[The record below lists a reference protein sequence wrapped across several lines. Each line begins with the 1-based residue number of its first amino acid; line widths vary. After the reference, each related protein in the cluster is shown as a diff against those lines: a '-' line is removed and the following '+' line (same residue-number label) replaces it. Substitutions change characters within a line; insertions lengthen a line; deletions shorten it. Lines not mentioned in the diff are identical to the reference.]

1 MLPGGL
7 SASRIKVKV
16 RLCICFE
23 GYSRRKSNGGRPF
36 LVARCSLALQ
46 RGRGGKGGVG
56 ALDQFL
62 ANIAAFKVIPPDGKR
77 MGWAGNAVE
86 RMSGPRPAWT
96 PHLVA
101 FLYVKIKFAI

>member
-1 MLPGGL
+1 M
-7 SASRIKVKV
+7 
-16 RLCICFE
+16 
-23 GYSRRKSNGGRPF
+23 
-36 LVARCSLALQ
+36 
-46 RGRGGKGGVG
+46 
-56 ALDQFL
+56 DQFL
-62 ANIAAFKVIPPDGKR
+62 ANIAASKVIPPDGKR